1 MAGLSVTGKNL
12 MLDALGAVAVFAS
25 LHTADPGAS
34 GTSELAGGSPAY
46 ARKAITW
53 NAAASGNLDNNAN
66 PTFDVPAG
74 STITHFG
81 LWSASSGGTYYG
93 SGALSASEAFT
104 AQGSYTLT
112 DADVPIT

>member
-1 MAGLSVTGKNL
+1 MGLSTTGKNL
-12 MLDALGAVAVFAS
+12 MLDALGAVAVYAS
-25 LHTADPGAS
+25 LHTADPGTS
-34 GTSELAGGSPAY
+34 GTSEVAGGSPAY

-74 STITHFG
+74 TTITHFG

-93 SGALSASEAFT
+93 GGSLSASESFT
-104 AQGSYTLT
+104 GQGTYNLT
-112 DADVPIT
+112 DADVALT